1 MANYNYDFWAK
12 ENEWKGG
19 GMKDQQLTGNAID
32 KAFAER
38 RLLQDRAMKKAEHD
52 AKMSIINWN
61 MGSAIQNSLAGL
73 DLMGETG
80 AAGVDAVYHD
90 IGVKLADEGNR
101 LVQEFQRTGDGAAFG
116 RSMAKLQGM
125 VKDVKPAQQKLKDIM
140 GSYYAAK
147 EDGTLNID
155 AMSEDDV
162 RLLETL
168 ATNPDSADFK
178 IDPDTGNLVMH
189 GHTIGTKEEGGD
201 KPWQIG
207 LGNLNQL
214 ANKLSLVEDTDKV
227 IGDAIGAMN
236 KASDGTIGFNQ
247 SVGMGAPTGAD
258 VARGAMLEFLGSEG
272 NDMDT
277 RIRKLRGIMTRNFG
291 DRIGEEIMNKEQFDK
306 ILATPPDQGGG
317 YEGLVKLLEPAWL
330 ERANEMW
337 TLDNIAINNE
347 KRKKDDHYLKNKEEW
362 ERNQRR
368 KTNINDF
375 SKNVN
380 SKDMTNMFSP
390 EAWGDGGG
398 MMQMLQNNPNEF
410 KNYMRTHLASMGID
424 DVQFVTS
431 KPTYDENSNRIT
443 PGGEIIGI
451 EMKSTSNIDY
461 ANPNAKPVV
470 LALDEFVAG
479 DYSLDNIH
487 SKLYEVIGGT
497 GYQKRFKLGTN
508 DRITSPNI
516 GMPQTREDIEAKIAE
531 IEKGD
536 PTKRI
541 NRSGELQML
550 KTQLKMLNPA
560 INY

>member
-12 ENEWKGG
+12 EHEWKGG
-19 GMKDQQLTGNAID
+19 GMKDQQLTGSAID
-32 KAFAER
+32 RAFAER

-73 DLMGETG
+73 DLTGETG

-90 IGVKLADEGNR
+90 IGVKLANEGDR
-101 LVQEFQRTGDGAAFG
+101 LVKEFQRTNDGAAFG

-125 VKDVKPAQQKLKDIM
+125 VKDIKPAQQQLKTIM
-140 GSYYAAK
+140 ANYYAAK
-147 EDGTLNID
+147 ENGTLNIN

-178 IDPDTGNLVMH
+178 IDPDTGNLVMY
-189 GHTIGTKEEGGD
+189 GHTIGSKEEGGD
-201 KPWQIG
+201 KPWQVG

-214 ANKLSLVEDTDKV
+214 ANKISLVEDTDQV
-227 IGDAIGAMN
+227 IGDAIGGMLQ
-236 KASDGTIGFNQ
+236 ASDGTVGFNQ
-247 SVGMGAPTGAD
+247 SVGKGAPTGEE
-258 VARGAMLEFLGSEG
+258 VALGAMKEFLGSEG

-291 DRIGEEIMNKEQFDK
+291 DRIGEEIMTKEQFDK

-317 YEGLVKLLEPAWL
+317 YENLVKLLEPAWL

-347 KRKKDDHYLKNKEEW
+347 KRTQTDHWLKNKEEI
-362 ERNQRR
+362 ERNRR
-368 KTNINDF
+368 RNENKNNF

-380 SKDMTNMFSP
+380 SRDLTNMFSP
-390 EAWGDGGG
+390 EAWSDNGG
-398 MMQMLQNNPNEF
+398 MKRMLENNPEEF
-410 KNYMRTHLASMGID
+410 KNLMQTHLASLGID
-424 DVQFVTS
+424 DVQFKVS
-431 KPTYDENSNRIT
+431 QPTFDENMIPT
-443 PGGEIIGI
+443 GGGEIIGV
-451 EMKSTSNIDY
+451 ELKSTANIDY
-461 ANPNAKPVV
+461 TNPNAKPVI
-470 LALDEFVAG
+470 LGFDEFTSG
-479 DYSLDNIH
+479 DYSLENIQ
-487 SKLYEVIGGT
+487 SKLYEVIGGS
-497 GYQKRFKLGTN
+497 GYQKRSKLGTN
-508 DRITSPNI
+508 DPITSANK
-516 GMPQTREDIEAKIAE
+516 GMPQTKAEILKAIEE